1 MTTVYREEFQ
11 KRVQSTTMLS
21 VALGLV
27 TALQAITM
35 FFALRDQLAGGGA
48 ESIAIPIGAGVVI
61 GVAFWIAWHW
71 LCRVG
76 PLAHSPVTRTMFVA
90 VAGILTLVAISTTS
104 WFVASAI
111 GGGSALQKHMHAH
124 LVKVDSQLGTL
135 TINAVAEQE
144 LADKLGMIAGAW
156 AKPAEDEE
164 RGTVSGKTGCGKD
177 CDTYKRASAAYA
189 AQHANVEAV
198 FEEFKAEKA
207 KAIELREAMN
217 KIASGDA
224 SPDGQ
229 AKFSGMAAHY
239 GQLVAKMDALTALP
253 RVGSGIVQ
261 VEKQNGITSIK
272 NEKLDQG
279 AEGQGQGHQ
288 GRAQAG
294 AGCVLCHDV
303 QVHGHHRVCWRRDC
317 PLASRCGVRSAAVH
331 HVRNDDAGLQ
341 RGAHAVRGEATVHG
355 DRPQRGVMRRLLSAE
370 GAVGLTPTA
379 PGWRRLSC

>member
-1 MTTVYREEFQ
+1 VTTVYREEFQ

-156 AKPAEDEE
+156 AKLAEDEE

-272 NEKLDQG
+272 NESLTKELKDKVK
-279 AEGQGQGHQ
+279 AIKDARKPVPAAFYATMSKSTATIEY
-288 GRAQAG
+288 AG
-294 AGCVLCHDV
+294 DV
-303 QVHGHHRVCWRRDC
+303 IAPWLVGVAFDLLPFIMFVMMMLAYSEARTPYEVRRQFTVID
-317 PLASRCGVRSAAVH
+317 RNAA
-331 HVRNDDAGLQ
+331 
-341 RGAHAVRGEATVHG
+341 
-355 DRPQRGVMRRLLSAE
+355 
-370 GAVGLTPTA
+370 
-379 PGWRRLSC
+379 